1 MICAGTKKE
10 LRNLKEILIDKMPL
24 ACEEKV
30 IHRYLDFFRNDPG
43 LFLHGFGISFMEH
56 NKTMRFVDNAIEL
69 RNTE

>member
-1 MICAGTKKE
+1 
-10 LRNLKEILIDKMPL
+10 MPL

-43 LFLHGFGISFMEH
+43 LFLHGFDISFMEY

>member
-1 MICAGTKKE
+1 
-10 LRNLKEILIDKMPL
+10 MPL